1 MIIAQ
6 RFHEESEMMQSTQ
19 KLEAE
24 FTRQLEEQT
33 ERQRGD
39 KKVRWSNISLDLTHI
54 ASTFRLSHTAPSSI
68 SQTRAA
74 HLHITLERKVLQFQS
89 FFLAETLALLAV
101 HSPRTQD
108 MEDLIASMRK
118 RCVLLL

>member
-39 KKVRWSNISLDLTHI
+39 KKVRWSNTSLDLTHI
-54 ASTFRLSHTAPSSI
+54 ASTFSHTLLRAP
-68 SQTRAA
+68 
-74 HLHITLERKVLQFQS
+74 
-89 FFLAETLALLAV
+89 FLKLA
-101 HSPRTQD
+101 P
-108 MEDLIASMRK
+108 LIYT
-118 RCVLLL
+118 